1 MIYSIHMNTTTELGT
16 PLEGSIVLRDAT
28 GADLVTPMVR
38 EAARQGSSDVHVE
51 AMPNEVLVRFR
62 VDGVLQTYE
71 HLSKDD
77 HEHVINRLKVLAN
90 MEVGPVRLPED
101 GHFAVKFQDETDG
114 KERIIDVR
122 VSMFPTVNG
131 PTAVLRLLN
140 RSDMLISLDDIGFDE
155 DIRLRVRQLT
165 MASYGMILTTGPT
178 GSGKTTTLYSML
190 MEINRKERNIMT
202 LEDPVEVFIDDMR
215 QSQIL
220 PEIGFTFAKGMK
232 SILRQDPDVMMIGE
246 IRDAETADHALQAS
260 LTGRMVYSTLHANTT
275 IGAIARLIDLNI
287 ERGMIAYAIRGVIA
301 QRLVRKICPSCSA
314 PDQTPRAEYINLLG
328 MQGMSVNYRR
338 GAGCDECN
346 HTGYRGR
353 TGVFEVLIFDDELRA
368 MIVDKASMNELQ
380 MYAEKTGMT
389 TLRQNAVNLVMN
401 GVTTLDEAIRVV

>member
-1 MIYSIHMNTTTELGT
+1 MSAEEPAALEDSI
-16 PLEGSIVLRDAT
+16 ILRDAT
-28 GADLVTPMVR
+28 GADLVSPMVR
-38 EAARQGSSDVHVE
+38 AAALQGTSDVHIE
-51 AMPNEVLVRFR
+51 AMPEEVLVRFR
-62 VDGVLQTYE
+62 VDGVLQVYE
-71 HLSKDD
+71 HLSKID

-90 MEVGPVRLPED
+90 MEIGPVRLPED
-101 GHFAVKFQDETDG
+101 GHFAVRYQDNAG
-114 KERIIDVR
+114 GPERTVDVR

-140 RSDMLISLDDIGFDE
+140 RSDMLISLDEIGFDE

-178 GSGKTTTLYSML
+178 GSGKTTSLYSML

-202 LEDPVEVFIDDMR
+202 LEDPVEVFIEDMR

-275 IGAIARLIDLNI
+275 IGAVARLIDLNI
-287 ERGMIAYAIRGVIA
+287 ERGMIAYALRGVIA

-314 PDQTPRAEYINLLG
+314 PDMAPRAEYINLLG
-328 MQGMSVNYRR
+328 LQGASIKYYR
-338 GAGCDECN
+338 GAGCQECGG
-346 HTGYRGR
+346 TGYRGR

-368 MIVDKASMNELQ
+368 MIVDKASMSELQ
-380 MYAEKTGMT
+380 AYAEKTGMT
-389 TLRQNAVNLVMN
+389 TLRQNAIDLVAK
-401 GVTTLDEAIRVV
+401 GITTLDEAIRVV